1 MSEYTDTL
9 KQSIQ
14 NYTLPILEE
23 IMAGDYEPEIIPSII
38 KARLSAAYSN
48 DQRIAEV
55 INIEIIEG
63 DESYS
68 VSTEIRA
75 VNSTEIIEV

>member
-23 IMAGDYEPEIIPSII
+23 IMTGGYEPEIIPSVI

-48 DQRIAEV
+48 DQRISEI
-55 INIEIIEG
+55 INIEITED

-68 VSTEIRA
+68 VSSEIRA
-75 VNSTEIIEV
+75 VNSNEIIEV